1 MMTDEAISYWG
12 KNVSVLCSDGQI
24 FEGQIRWQ
32 QTHADEPDE
41 PESIGVQYEDDEGPY
56 LVEIPTEEIV
66 SITEI

>member
-1 MMTDEAISYWG
+1 MMTDEAVSYWG
-12 KNVSVLCSDGQI
+12 KNVSVLCSDGQV

-41 PESIGVQYEDDEGPY
+41 PESIGVQYEDYEGPY